1 MVIRLHG
8 DLARAAGEHTARLSL
23 ESPLTVREVV
33 TVLRGL
39 YPGLGVGL
47 DGRAG
52 RVVVLRNRL
61 PCLLDDPVTDGD
73 LLDLIPEEP

>member
-1 MVIRLHG
+1 MIRLHG

-39 YPGLGVGL
+39 YPGLG
-47 DGRAG
+47 GRAG